1 MQLSSKI
8 ILVNI
13 AAVNVARFILIS
25 IDFVGLGASFSIVC
39 KNIACY
45 HVRKGLV
52 LHMQFLKCI
61 NYEEA
66 KYFFYYLR
74 VPGRDIFL

>member
-1 MQLSSKI
+1 MPQGTLIFVSS
-8 ILVNI
+8 
-13 AAVNVARFILIS
+13 
-25 IDFVGLGASFSIVC
+25 VGLGASFSTVC

-52 LHMQFLKCI
+52 LHMKFLKCI

-66 KYFFYYLR
+66 KYFFN
-74 VPGRDIFL
+74 FLFCHAFSEEEISDMRQQTQNTR